1 MIPAFNERFCAKLYK
16 RKINSN
22 DYELTPSV
30 NFKYR
35 IASAKEKTAYQSSS
49 GIITQSQGLYIVS
62 SRLPID
68 IKVDDRIFTLNKYW
82 LVESVGY
89 YINETNIMTNELSDE
104 KLLDTFVKGIKLV

>member
-22 DYELTPSV
+22 DYELIPSA

-35 IASAKEKTAYQSSS
+35 IAGSKEKNSFQSSS
-49 GIITQSQGLYIVS
+49 GVITQSQGLYIVS

-89 YINETNIMTNELSDE
+89 YISETNIMTNELSDE

>member
-22 DYELTPSV
+22 DYELTPSA

-35 IASAKEKTAYQSSS
+35 IAGAKEKTAYQSSS
-49 GIITQSQGLYIVS
+49 GIITQTQGLFIVS